1 MKNEFVKFMREH
13 NIDVGDRVLLDI
25 IPGYILSV
33 IPEHN
38 FYYRDENDYVHVAP
52 RSEPYSI
59 YLNTYVFFKDN
70 EGKYEVIHGMYE
82 TITTADELNKYLKE
96 LPELISHVQDN

>member
-13 NIDVGDRVLLDI
+13 NIDVEDRVWLDI
-25 IPGYILSV
+25 IPGYVLSV
-33 IPEHN
+33 IPEYN
-38 FYYRDENDYVHVAP
+38 FHYRDENDFIHVAP

-59 YLNTYVFFKDN
+59 HLNTYVFFKDN
-70 EGKYEVIHGMYE
+70 EGKYEVITGMNE
-82 TITTADELNKYLKE
+82 IITTADELNEYLKE